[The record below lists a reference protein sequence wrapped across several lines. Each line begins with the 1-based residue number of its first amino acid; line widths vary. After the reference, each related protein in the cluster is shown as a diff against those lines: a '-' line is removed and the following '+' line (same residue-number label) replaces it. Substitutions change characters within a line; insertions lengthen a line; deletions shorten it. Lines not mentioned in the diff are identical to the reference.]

1 MRRCD
6 APLHSHSHAR
16 PLSTLELGSADSARR
31 RSPDANFRVACLFV
45 RVRSVGLFVCLFVCR
60 AEWCRYR
67 KLFVCSLLG
76 GLSSA
81 LIPLAFW
88 LHTGDSHFF
97 VQGVRM
103 CAVCSATSAV
113 S

>member
-1 MRRCD
+1 MRSC
-6 APLHSHSHAR
+6 AVWAKL
-16 PLSTLELGSADSARR
+16 
-31 RSPDANFRVACLFV
+31 
-45 RVRSVGLFVCLFVCR
+45 
-60 AEWCRYR
+60 RYR

-103 CAVCSATSAV
+103 YARARVAAATSQANAAA
-113 S
+113 SMRMALWESRNDS